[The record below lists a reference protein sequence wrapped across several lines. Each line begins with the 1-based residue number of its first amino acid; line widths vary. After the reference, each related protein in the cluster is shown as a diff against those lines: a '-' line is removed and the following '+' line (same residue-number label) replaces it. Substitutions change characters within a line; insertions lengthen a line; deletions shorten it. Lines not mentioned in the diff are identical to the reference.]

1 MSKLDNALC
10 FKIYSSSRIL
20 NRLYQ
25 SLLEELNL
33 TYPQYV
39 VMMAMWD
46 DKRISFKELR
56 KKLMLETG
64 TLTPII
70 KKLEKMDLVKR
81 VRNEEDE
88 RNIFIELTQSG
99 IDMET
104 KSSKVSEGIL
114 NKIGISREKYNDFLK
129 ETQEL
134 FNTLNNAEDRY

>member
-1 MSKLDNALC
+1 MSRLDNALC

-25 SLLEELNL
+25 SILEELNL

-46 DKRISFKELR
+46 EKKISFKELR
-56 KKLMLETG
+56 RKLMLETG

-70 KKLEKMDLVKR
+70 KKLENMNLLKR

-88 RNIFIELTQSG
+88 RNIFIELTEIG
-99 IDMET
+99 KKMEE

-134 FNTLNNAEDRY
+134 FDTLNNAEDRY